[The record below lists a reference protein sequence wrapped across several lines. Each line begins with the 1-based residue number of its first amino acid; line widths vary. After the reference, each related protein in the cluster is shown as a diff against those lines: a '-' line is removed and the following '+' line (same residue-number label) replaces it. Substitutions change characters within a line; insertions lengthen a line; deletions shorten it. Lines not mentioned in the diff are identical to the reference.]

1 MRKFRLLQIRHR
13 TTSEGQLAKKTGKGN
28 MSNKPPSTP
37 TLNHQINRRH
47 FIAGTSAAALSFS
60 VLKPELV
67 YGAAANQKI
76 NLGLIGCGGRG
87 QWIANLF
94 ARNGNYNLVAVSD
107 YFQDRANAAGEKFN
121 VPSAQRFSGL
131 SGHRRLLEQ
140 KLDAVVIQTPPY
152 FHPEQAAEAVAAGK
166 HVYLAK
172 PVAVDVPGCQSI
184 ETSGR
189 KATEKKLCFL
199 VDFQTRAHPSYQE
212 AVKRVREGQIG
223 KIVSLDASYHCG
235 PTFGSMDAA
244 LRKEP
249 QNPEA
254 RLRAWGLD
262 RVLSGDVITE
272 QNIHALDVAAWFLGA
287 PPVKAYGTGGQSR
300 GFLGTCWDHFAVI
313 FHYPKGIIVSFNSKQ
328 VGHGFDD
335 IQCRVFGTEGTADTH
350 YFGDVWVRSR
360 DDLFNGGKMGNLY
373 TDGAVNNIANFHA
386 AITKGDYA
394 NSTVPESVLSNLTTI
409 LGRTAA
415 YQGAEVTWEQMMR
428 ANERWQIDLK
438 GLKA

>member
-1 MRKFRLLQIRHR
+1 
-13 TTSEGQLAKKTGKGN
+13 
-28 MSNKPPSTP
+28 MSNKPPSTS
-37 TLNHQINRRH
+37 TRNHQINRRR
-47 FIAGTSAAALSFS
+47 FLAGTSAAAVS
-60 VLKPELV
+60 VSLLKPGLV
-67 YGAAANQKI
+67 YGATANQKI

-94 ARNGNYNLVAVSD
+94 AKNGNYNLVAVSD

-121 VPSAQRFSGL
+121 VPTGQRFSGL
-131 SGHRRLLEQ
+131 SGYRRLLEQ

-152 FHPEQAAEAVAAGK
+152 FHPEQAAAAVEAGK

-189 KATEKKLCFL
+189 KATEMKLCFL
-199 VDFQTRAHPSYQE
+199 VDFQTRAHSSYQE

-223 KIVSLDASYHCG
+223 RVVSVDASYHCG
-235 PTFGSMDAA
+235 PTFGGMDAA
-244 LRKEP
+244 LRKDP
-249 QNPEA
+249 NNPEA

-272 QNIHALDVAAWFLGA
+272 QNIHALDVASWFLGA
-287 PPVKAYGTGGQSR
+287 APVKAYGNGGQSR

-313 FHYPKGIIVSFNSKQ
+313 FQYASGVIVSFNSKQ

-373 TDGAVNNIANFHA
+373 TDGAVNNITSFYD
-386 AITKGDYA
+386 AITKGDWT
-394 NSTVPESVLSNLTTI
+394 NVTVPESVRSNLTTI

-428 ANERWQIDLK
+428 ANERWSFDLK
-438 GLKA
+438 GLRA